1 MKISVVGLGYVG
13 TSLSVL
19 MSKKYKVFCYDTS
32 KAKVDLINISKS
44 PIDEN
49 SINKYLKKNKNNIR
63 ATNDYNVAFKNAKF
77 IIISTPTNYDEK
89 TNKFNTKS
97 VTETIKKILSVN
109 NKASIII
116 KSTVPVGFTEK
127 IKKKFKYNR
136 IFFSPEFLREGN
148 ALRDNLYPS
157 RIIVSDESK
166 ESKQFANILVECS
179 NKNLLNTPI
188 IYMSSTEAESVKLF
202 ANTYLA
208 MRISF
213 FNELDSFSESKNLD
227 TKKIIDGISYDERIG
242 RYYNNPSF
250 GYGGYCLPKDTKQL
264 LTNYDDIPNILISSV
279 VNANSVR
286 KDFISNSIIKKKPK
300 VVGIYRLAMKAGSN
314 NFRSSA
320 VLGVMKRIKAKG
332 IEILVYEPLLQKKTF
347 FNSRVIDNLKTFI
360 RSSDLIIANRNSS
373 DLEKYQE
380 KVYTRDIFN
389 ND

>member
-1 MKISVVGLGYVG
+1 
-13 TSLSVL
+13 
-19 MSKKYKVFCYDTS
+19 
-32 KAKVDLINISKS
+32 
-44 PIDEN
+44 
-49 SINKYLKKNKNNIR
+49 
-63 ATNDYNVAFKNAKF
+63 
-77 IIISTPTNYDEK
+77 
-89 TNKFNTKS
+89 
-97 VTETIKKILSVN
+97 
-109 NKASIII
+109 
-116 KSTVPVGFTEK
+116 
-127 IKKKFKYNR
+127 
-136 IFFSPEFLREGN
+136 
-148 ALRDNLYPS
+148 
-157 RIIVSDESK
+157 
-166 ESKQFANILVECS
+166 
-179 NKNLLNTPI
+179 
-188 IYMSSTEAESVKLF
+188 
-202 ANTYLA
+202 

>member
-136 IFFSPEFLREGN
+136 IFF
-148 ALRDNLYPS
+148 
-157 RIIVSDESK
+157 
-166 ESKQFANILVECS
+166 
-179 NKNLLNTPI
+179 
-188 IYMSSTEAESVKLF
+188 
-202 ANTYLA
+202 
-208 MRISF
+208 
-213 FNELDSFSESKNLD
+213 
-227 TKKIIDGISYDERIG
+227 
-242 RYYNNPSF
+242 
-250 GYGGYCLPKDTKQL
+250 
-264 LTNYDDIPNILISSV
+264 
-279 VNANSVR
+279 
-286 KDFISNSIIKKKPK
+286 
-300 VVGIYRLAMKAGSN
+300 
-314 NFRSSA
+314 
-320 VLGVMKRIKAKG
+320 
-332 IEILVYEPLLQKKTF
+332 
-347 FNSRVIDNLKTFI
+347 
-360 RSSDLIIANRNSS
+360 
-373 DLEKYQE
+373 
-380 KVYTRDIFN
+380 
-389 ND
+389 